1 MRIEH
6 SQLAMFLLW
15 VYGEVVSDKRFKAD
29 RVVRLKGCTRV
40 LLVALAPPPPCNPHV
55 SLLEWFYLQNRVD
68 YVKISLRDRQ
78 GNSVECSYIY
88 TTLLL

>member
-40 LLVALAPPPPCNPHV
+40 LLVALAPPPPATHMFRY
-55 SLLEWFYLQNRVD
+55 SSGF
-68 YVKISLRDRQ
+68 ISRIEL
-78 GNSVECSYIY
+78 IM
-88 TTLLL
+88 LK